1 MANGSPLFATVTFLL
16 KTLFEREEAFL
27 LKRQERMLV
36 KNRALGGSLD
46 GFRHNGI
53 IYSQLVGRM
62 RAMGVYKSLHATLD
76 GEMMM
81 IVNDQKTLDFDKE
94 RIKMAF
100 VLVLRDAKTFQDIRD
115 ALPNTVA
122 ELIPECR
129 HLERCRPEAFT
140 LADNPKSYTQYMTLR
155 EKVDFYVAARLLY

>member
-1 MANGSPLFATVTFLL
+1 MPGSPLFATVTFLL
-16 KTLFEREEAFL
+16 KTLFEREEAYL
-27 LKRQERMLV
+27 LKRQNQMIV
-36 KNRALGGSLD
+36 KNQSLGGTPD

-62 RAMGVYKSLHATLD
+62 RAMGVYKSLHASLD
-76 GEMMM
+76 AEMMS
-81 IVNDQKTLDFDKE
+81 IVNDQKIVAYDKE

-100 VLVLRDAKTFQDIRD
+100 VLVLRAAKTFQDIRD

-140 LADNPKSYTQYMTLR
+140 LADNPKSYTQYMTRR